1 LQISFSIDKKL
12 ILLVIMVS
20 VITLLITAY
29 LSFNYAEQI
38 LIDRANNLLLGEST
52 SRGNS
57 IRLLFESRI
66 EQNQI
71 LANDPMIKILVT
83 ELNEIPENDFD
94 KARESKRRDFL
105 TQIQAFQTLVGFSIG
120 LEDVK
125 VIGTNGKV
133 FFSLGKLS
141 DSNFSHDPL
150 FQKGLKKSIM
160 DFEPSSTGK
169 KMIVV
174 SPIFAQDDKKND
186 DPIGVVISRMRT
198 ESLDNILI
206 DRSGLG
212 ETGEVY
218 IVNDGFLMLSESRFI
233 DNAIFKQKVDTIP
246 VQKCFREGEEFTG
259 FYPDYRNINIYGSS
273 YCANDLGFVL
283 LAEIDESE
291 TIRPILILQNRI
303 FQTGLIITAVMIVI
317 AFIIAKSMS
326 RPLIKLKNAANQVAN
341 GDFHVRTNIST
352 KDEIGELSYAFDSMT
367 EKLQKSLIEIKEKED
382 VIKQQEDILLQFSD
396 YSEKYCVCM
405 VDIMNST
412 KITSKLSESET
423 SEFYKIFL
431 NSIAVIVRNYDGIV
445 VKNIGDALLFY
456 FPVIYSEEEST
467 LKRCLDCCLTLS
479 ESHDDII
486 NKLEKQKLPVF
497 DYRISSTYG
506 IVRIAK
512 TSTSSVNDIFGN
524 TVNRCAKIN
533 RIAPANRLIIGEEFY
548 DSAKNFDDYI
558 FKKIKSDITSPD
570 AGYIGYLVSRKSN
583 DNIKN

>member
-1 LQISFSIDKKL
+1 MQISFSIDKKL

-20 VITLLITAY
+20 IITLLITAY

-38 LIDRANNLLLGEST
+38 LIERANNLLLGEST

-57 IRLLFESRI
+57 VRLLFESRI

-83 ELNEIPENDFD
+83 ELNEIPENEFD

-141 DSNFSHDPL
+141 DNNFIHDPL
-150 FQKGLKKSIM
+150 FQKGLKKSII

-174 SPIFAQDDKKND
+174 SPIFAQDDKRND

-198 ESLDNILI
+198 ESLDNVLI

-259 FYPDYRNINIYGSS
+259 FYLDYRNIDIYGSS

-291 TIRPILILQNRI
+291 TIQPILILQNRI
-303 FQTGLIITAVMIVI
+303 FQTGLIHYNDSCCIHNCKISVTTSNEIEKCC
-317 AFIIAKSMS
+317 KSS
-326 RPLIKLKNAANQVAN
+326 CKWRLSC
-341 GDFHVRTNIST
+341 TN
-352 KDEIGELSYAFDSMT
+352 
-367 EKLQKSLIEIKEKED
+367 
-382 VIKQQEDILLQFSD
+382 
-396 YSEKYCVCM
+396 
-405 VDIMNST
+405 
-412 KITSKLSESET
+412 
-423 SEFYKIFL
+423 
-431 NSIAVIVRNYDGIV
+431 
-445 VKNIGDALLFY
+445 
-456 FPVIYSEEEST
+456 
-467 LKRCLDCCLTLS
+467 
-479 ESHDDII
+479 
-486 NKLEKQKLPVF
+486 
-497 DYRISSTYG
+497 
-506 IVRIAK
+506 
-512 TSTSSVNDIFGN
+512 
-524 TVNRCAKIN
+524 
-533 RIAPANRLIIGEEFY
+533 
-548 DSAKNFDDYI
+548 
-558 FKKIKSDITSPD
+558 
-570 AGYIGYLVSRKSN
+570 
-583 DNIKN
+583 